1 MYDRKCRNKKIGGYI
16 IKRIRNRKNRQR
28 VVRDS
33 PAFYILILIILNV
46 FIVVNV
52 KKNVQ
57 ERLLNKKKKDIS
69 PYLNS
74 A

>member
-33 PAFYILILIILNV
+33 PAFYILIFMFLINEEQISWERANCSSLD
-46 FIVVNV
+46 F
-52 KKNVQ
+52 KNPGIT
-57 ERLLNKKKKDIS
+57 EYPFL
-69 PYLNS
+69 
-74 A
+74 